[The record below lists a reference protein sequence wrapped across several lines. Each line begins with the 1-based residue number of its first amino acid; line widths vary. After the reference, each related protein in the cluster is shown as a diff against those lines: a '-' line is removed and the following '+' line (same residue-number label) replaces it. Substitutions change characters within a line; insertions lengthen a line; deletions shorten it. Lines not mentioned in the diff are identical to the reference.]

1 MKKNWQ
7 TIIKAIIAVLSALL
21 GALGTSAMYNSWW
34 TSTKEEGSPQ
44 RTSLFYCFDFNIT
57 NTLWQYRSRRLAI
70 SLASI
75 GNIDC
80 VDWQYRLRRLA
91 ISLVSI
97 GNIDCVIQQRQVF
110 RRFSAVRDRS
120 QHWAKRQHKSPTM
133 TAIWPLCRSCP
144 LDFPLPIRFG
154 VMLKPHWHRK
164 RQGTASPSPRIT
176 CGKTI

>member
-1 MKKNWQ
+1 MSNSKTPWKQWKRIGKPSSKQ
-7 TIIKAIIAVLSALL
+7 LSQYSVHYLAHLAPQPCITADEHLQRKREVRCGLPFFIVLISI
-21 GALGTSAMYNSWW
+21 
-34 TSTKEEGSPQ
+34 SPI
-44 RTSLFYCFDFNIT
+44 RF
-57 NTLWQYRSRRLAI
+57 
-70 SLASI
+70 
-75 GNIDC
+75 GNIARI
-80 VDWQYRLRRLA
+80 DWQYRLRRLA

>member
-21 GALGTSAMYNSWW
+21 GALGTSAMYNGWW
-34 TSTKEEGSPQ
+34 TPTKEEGSPQ

-70 SLASI
+70 SIA
-75 GNIDC
+75 
-80 VDWQYRLRRLA
+80 
-91 ISLVSI
+91 SI

>member
-21 GALGTSAMYNSWW
+21 GALGTSAMYNGWW

-70 SLASI
+70 SL
-75 GNIDC
+75 
-80 VDWQYRLRRLA
+80 
-91 ISLVSI
+91 VSI
-97 GNIDCVIQQRQVF
+97 GKIDCVIQQRQVF
-110 RRFSAVRDRS
+110 RRVSAVRDRS

>member
-21 GALGTSAMYNSWW
+21 GALGTSAMYNGWW
-34 TSTKEEGSPQ
+34 TSTKEEESPLW
-44 RTSLFYCFDFNIT
+44 TFLFYYFDFNIT
-57 NTLWQYRSRRLAI
+57 NTLWQYRS
-70 SLASI
+70 
-75 GNIDC
+75 C
-80 VDWQYRLRRLA
+80 RLA